1 MKEMNNKE
9 IFKRVIKTDKREIE
23 MLLYDAM
30 EFLCNK
36 KKEGFVQDTDEFF
49 FRLTLDEL
57 LENAMK
63 HGNKYEYEKNITLSL
78 VPTLRNIE
86 LQVEDEGNGFS
97 LEKIPK
103 PHQEDKFKK
112 SGRGIHIIQEVSKLT
127 TNAKGNCIIAK
138 L

>member
-1 MKEMNNKE
+1 LCSSSPKSSNN
-9 IFKRVIKTDKREIE
+9 
-23 MLLYDAM
+23 
-30 EFLCNK
+30 FL
-36 KKEGFVQDTDEFF
+36 
-49 FRLTLDEL
+49 
-57 LENAMK
+57 
-63 HGNKYEYEKNITLSL
+63 NKYEYDKNITLSL

-97 LEKIPK
+97 LEKIPN